1 MLSVSISVFLVASIR
16 KDATLYLS
24 DEQLAAR
31 YNVSRGTV
39 WRWHRTDPTFPRP
52 VKLSPGCTRWKLAEV
67 EAWEAAQAEPG
78 TQARVC

>member
-1 MLSVSISVFLVASIR
+1 M
-16 KDATLYLS
+16 YLS

-31 YNVSRGTV
+31 YAVSRGTV
-39 WRWHRTDPTFPRP
+39 WRWHRNDPTFPRP

-67 EAWEAAQAEPG
+67 EAWEAAQAAPG